1 MSTNMNQSPP
11 PPGPPAPPPH
21 GGPPPGPP
29 QTQHVPN
36 YPPEFKTQGDA
47 ATKALAV
54 MLKICHQQ
62 DPNSPLCDAL
72 QNMIKA
78 VAEIEA
84 RTGISAGSATG
95 NPDSENPA
103 DVASEP
109 GGEPPPAE
117 DQQMSGNPNM
127 AKAANEAFAMM
138 QAKKRPQG
146 A

>member
-1 MSTNMNQSPP
+1 
-11 PPGPPAPPPH
+11 
-21 GGPPPGPP
+21 
-29 QTQHVPN
+29 
-36 YPPEFKTQGDA
+36 
-47 ATKALAV
+47 

-62 DPNSPLCDAL
+62 DPTSPLCDAL

-95 NPDSENPA
+95 NPDSEIPA
-103 DVASEP
+103 DMAAEP

-117 DQQMSGNPNM
+117 DQQLSGNPSM
-127 AKAANEAFAMM
+127 AQAANEAFAMM